1 MTKHIDMDSVLND
14 IIEEKHSLW
23 QALDNLVELW
33 DMEASMNDIEKAMIE
48 ARQLRDALK
57 QWDY

>member
-14 IIEEKHSLW
+14 IIEEKHNLW

-33 DMEASMNDIEKAMIE
+33 DMEASMNDIEKAMTE